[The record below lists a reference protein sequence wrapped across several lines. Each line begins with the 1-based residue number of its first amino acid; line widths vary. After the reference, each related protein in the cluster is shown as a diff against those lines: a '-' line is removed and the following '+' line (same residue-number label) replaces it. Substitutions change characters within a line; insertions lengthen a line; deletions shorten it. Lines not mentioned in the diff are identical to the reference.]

1 MKKKLNLPQ
10 LTSPITNFVI
20 FIIKDYYDNLQ
31 INKQDYRKNIYW
43 TDN

>member
-1 MKKKLNLPQ
+1 MKNNLILPHF
-10 LTSPITNFVI
+10 TSPITNFVI

-31 INKQDYRKNIYW
+31 INKQDYRKNIYR